1 MKGQVLIVD
10 DDAAIREVLSLILTA
25 EGYRVDAVRSGAE
38 ALGHL
43 SDGIR
48 PCLMLLDLRM
58 PEMDGWE
65 LRRAQLE
72 VPEWAEIPVV
82 VLSGDR
88 DAREVAE
95 AMDAQGY
102 LLKPVELDDVLSVVK
117 RYC

>member
-25 EGYRVDAVRSGAE
+25 EGYRVEAAKSGIE
-38 ALGHL
+38 ALSHLTGGH
-43 SDGIR
+43 R

-72 VPEWAEIPVV
+72 VPEWASIPVV

-95 AMDAQGY
+95 AMNAQGY
-102 LLKPVELDDVLSVVK
+102 LLKPVELDDVLSIV
-117 RYC
+117 RQYC